1 MQISGSYSEA
11 VCLPPPLGFLF
22 LSASLSPW
30 PRPGKPPWPLTDA
43 QDARQDRIT
52 ADILDTL
59 LALQK
64 SFDQRM
70 NRLEHAM
77 RHGVP
82 LDPVVVEPLHDE
94 DDRPDSAESGPPTAE
109 DIDLASPGDITGAHA
124 PINSQE
130 ARTVAR
136 DMEEEKEVEPGP
148 VVRPGQP
155 SIPLNHTTLAAFL
168 LKWRPISIL
177 VQGILDAENVKY
189 VGEFPIRQEERRG
202 LLRVWGRGE
211 GLESSLRLDKADKET
226 LHDAGAMEL
235 LHDDVSD
242 AGAPSPAD
250 CWGGIS
256 GSPGPSDG
264 KPVIGLQTPD
274 FSEGLVWKYVKSF
287 QDNIQN
293 MHPLIIPV
301 ELNAMVKLFLDTVQ
315 QSMSRQ
321 SRSAGIAKFVVTTPS
336 LQSETG
342 AKRKRSPA
350 PDGAELPSVSPK
362 ASRPVFQRSINN
374 AVVLLVLALGKICL
388 HKERIP
394 DVVSVSEPPHGSPLA
409 RNGYPVSPIQSSSPS
424 YPSHS
429 HSAGLPSPKGS
440 AERAGS
446 NSRRASFQ
454 SGGGPSI
461 KGATSFRR
469 NMDVIPGLDYFAYA
483 TDILGG
489 QLAGTSL
496 RHIYAYLLAGLYHG
510 QLGRVLESY
519 AYIKE
524 AGFALQVK
532 MRP

>member
-1 MQISGSYSEA
+1 MRR
-11 VCLPPPLGFLF
+11 V
-22 LSASLSPW
+22 
-30 PRPGKPPWPLTDA
+30 
-43 QDARQDRIT
+43 RQDKIA

-64 SFDQRM
+64 SFDVRM
-70 NRLEHAM
+70 SRLEHAV
-77 RHGVP
+77 RSGAP
-82 LDPVVVEPLHDE
+82 LDLVVEPLHHEDE
-94 DDRPDSAESGPPTAE
+94 RPESAESAPPTAE
-109 DIDLASPGDITGAHA
+109 DAETASPGDIAPPHA
-124 PINSQE
+124 PPMNSIE
-130 ARTVAR
+130 ARTVTR
-136 DMEEEKEVEPGP
+136 DMEEEKEVVPGP
-148 VVRPGQP
+148 IVRPGKP

-177 VQGILDAENVKY
+177 VKASLEAENVKY
-189 VGEFPIRQEERRG
+189 VDEFPIRQEERRG
-202 LLRVWGRGE
+202 LLRIWGRGE
-211 GLESSLRLDKADKET
+211 GLESSLRVDKTDKEAIR
-226 LHDAGAMEL
+226 DAGTMEMV
-235 LHDDVSD
+235 HDDVSD

-256 GSPGPSDG
+256 GSPGPIDG
-264 KPVIGLQTPD
+264 KPVIGMQTPD

-301 ELNAMVKLFLDTVQ
+301 ELNAMVKLFLDTIQ

-321 SRSAGIAKFVVTTPS
+321 SRSAGNTGIAKFVATTPS
-336 LQSETG
+336 SQSETG
-342 AKRKRSPA
+342 SKRKRSPA
-350 PDGAELPSVSPK
+350 PDGAELPPVSPK
-362 ASRPVFQRSINN
+362 SSKPVFQRSINN
-374 AVVLLVLALGKICL
+374 AVVLLVLALGKVCL

-394 DVVSVSEPPHGSPLA
+394 DVVPVSEPTHASPLA
-409 RNGYPVSPIQSSSPS
+409 RNGYPASPIQGSSPS
-424 YPSHS
+424 FTSHS
-429 HSAGLPSPKGS
+429 HSAGLASPKEG
-440 AERAGS
+440 AERPGP

-454 SGGGPSI
+454 GGGPSL
-461 KGATSFRR
+461 KGGTSLRR

-524 AGFALQVK
+524 AGYAIQVK